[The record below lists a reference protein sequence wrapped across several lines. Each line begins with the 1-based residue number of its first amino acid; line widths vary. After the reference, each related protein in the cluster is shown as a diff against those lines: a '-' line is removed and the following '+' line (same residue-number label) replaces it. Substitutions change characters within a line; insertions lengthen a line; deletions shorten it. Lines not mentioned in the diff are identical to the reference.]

1 MEENTMPVE
10 VDDYKSI
17 MEEMNINN
25 MIFCL
30 INTPK
35 TIHIFFLGINIGT
48 KKIQLQ
54 RKDY

>member
-48 KKIQLQ
+48 KKIQL
-54 RKDY
+54 